1 MNDKTIRYIGIGIG
15 FLITLAI
22 LYVNNDGSFS
32 EYGHLTIVSFPSWSL
47 GTRYNNAEL
56 MSRKLE
62 IVTSAFA
69 TSVLL
74 KSAPKPKRL

>member
-32 EYGHLTIVSFPSWSL
+32 EYGF
-47 GTRYNNAEL
+47 
-56 MSRKLE
+56 
-62 IVTSAFA
+62 FA
-69 TSVLL
+69 SDSEYGFFASDIKHTMIYDLL
-74 KSAPKPKRL
+74 KALIRCIKNKIKHICF

>member
-32 EYGHLTIVSFPSWSL
+32 EYGFLL
-47 GTRYNNAEL
+47 A
-56 MSRKLE
+56 
-62 IVTSAFA
+62 AFGFHGKCD
-69 TSVLL
+69 L
-74 KSAPKPKRL
+74 K